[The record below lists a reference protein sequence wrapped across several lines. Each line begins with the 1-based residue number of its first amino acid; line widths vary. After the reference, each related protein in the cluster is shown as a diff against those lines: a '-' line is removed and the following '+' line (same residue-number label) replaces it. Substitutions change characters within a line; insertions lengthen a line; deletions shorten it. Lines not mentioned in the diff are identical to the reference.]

1 MPGRKLAFFGLAA
14 IIGLLLA
21 GCGAGTT
28 EPTAIIMAEA
38 VPAATVAAETAPT
51 PGLQP
56 TPTLLPAPRA
66 TVTTGTGGL
75 PWWNDRVFYE
85 VFVRSFS
92 DSDGDGIGDL
102 QGLIDRLDYL
112 NDGDPDTG
120 DDLGVTGIWLMP
132 VAQSPSYHGYDVVDY
147 RQIEEDYGTNED
159 FKRLVEEAHQ
169 RGIAVIVDLVLNHTS
184 SEHPWFVEAQE
195 PGSERENWYIWA
207 DEPPFATGPW
217 GAPAWHEDGSRYYY
231 GLFWEGMPD
240 LNYRHGAVTE
250 EMYDVAGFWLDEM
263 GVDGFRLDAIQHLV
277 EEGEVQANTPS
288 TRAWLEG
295 FYRLAHSTA
304 SDTLLV
310 GEVWTET
317 DQVVEYIGD
326 KVDVAFEFDL
336 AQAILESVWR
346 ENRAAVQAAQEKV
359 LEAYPQGQYASFL
372 TNHDQ
377 DRVMNQLRDDL
388 EGAKAAATLLL
399 TNPGVPFVY
408 YGEEVGMRGAKPD
421 PRIRT
426 PMQWDG
432 TETAGFT
439 NGTPWE
445 ALDAAYETRN
455 VAAQDGDPDSLL
467 SHYQQ
472 LIRLRQ
478 EHPAL
483 RAGDMDLVDSDAQP
497 VYAFL
502 RYTDEEAV
510 LVVINLSSEPVGD
523 YALALERGPLS
534 GACGVTLLL
543 GEGEVSAPV
552 VNAEGGF
559 DGYKPLPTL
568 PPRSSTIIRLAP

>member
-1 MPGRKLAFFGLAA
+1 MPSREHSIVGLV
-14 IIGLLLA
+14 GLVCLVLA
-21 GCGAGTT
+21 GCGAGPADSTVT
-28 EPTAIIMAEA
+28 ITAEA
-38 VPAATVAAETAPT
+38 ATDATGAAETAPA
-51 PGLQP
+51 PVLQP
-56 TPTLLPAPRA
+56 TPTLLPAPEA
-66 TVTTGTGGL
+66 TVTTGTDGL

-85 VFVRSFS
+85 VFVRSFF

-112 NDGDPDTG
+112 NDGDPDTH

-147 RQIEEDYGTNED
+147 RYIEEDYGSNED
-159 FKRLVEEAHQ
+159 FKRLVAEAHQ
-169 RGIAVIVDLVLNHTS
+169 RGMAVIVDLVLNHTS
-184 SEHPWFVEAQE
+184 SEHPWFTESQE

-207 DEPPFATGPW
+207 EEPPFALGPW
-217 GAPAWHEDGSRYYY
+217 GAPAWHEDDGRYYY

-240 LNYRHGAVTE
+240 LNYRNGAVTE
-250 EMYDVAGFWLDEM
+250 EMYDVAGFWLEEM

-295 FYRLAHSTA
+295 FYRMAHSEA
-304 SDTLLV
+304 SDALLL
-310 GEVWTET
+310 GEVWSET
-317 DQVVEYIGD
+317 DEVVEYIGD

-336 AQAILESVWR
+336 AGAILESVWR

-359 LEAYPQGQYASFL
+359 LASYPQGQYAVFL

-388 EGAKAAATLLL
+388 EGGKVAATLLL
-399 TNPGVPFVY
+399 TNPGLPFVY
-408 YGEEVGMRGAKPD
+408 YGEEIGMRGAKPD

-432 TETAGFT
+432 SGTAGFT
-439 NGTPWE
+439 TGTPWE
-445 ALDAAYETRN
+445 ELDAAYETRN

-467 SHYQQ
+467 NHYRQ

-478 EHPAL
+478 EQAAL
-483 RAGDMDLVDSDAQP
+483 RAGDMALVEGGSNK

-502 RYTDEEAV
+502 RRVDDEAV
-510 LVVINLSSEPVGD
+510 LVVVNLSSEPVEE
-523 YALALERGPLS
+523 YALALEQ
-534 GACGVTLLL
+534 GALGDAVSATLLL

-552 VNAEGGF
+552 VKAGGGF
-559 DGYKPLPTL
+559 EGYKPLPAL
-568 PPRSSTIIRLAP
+568 PPRSSTVVRLAP